1 MKILSD
7 FECSGCGNTFERL
20 VDSEVRVGVCPLCFA
35 STYRRISAPTV
46 RLEGITGA
54 FPGAHDHWAKIRED
68 HAKIKARKNAQ

>member
-7 FECSGCGNTFERL
+7 FECSACNHTQERL
-20 VDSEVRVGVCPLCFA
+20 VEPDVRVLTCPICL
-35 STYRRISAPTV
+35 SKSYRLIATPTV

-68 HAKIKARKNAQ
+68 HAKVKARKNA